1 MSSPCATFGVEWSKY
16 QVSTRGKICDGALAL
31 QIFAPYLKIL
41 PLNDDRLCEY
51 AVGSVLLT
59 LVAGL
64 AAIILLG
71 RRQKVGR
78 MSDSA
83 VALSHL
89 LAGQGR
95 PEEER
100 TAEGRALDGI
110 FEENTADIKSDFRRA
125 QEPYLRAHQ
134 TLNGSL
140 AERLLDYAEVNAPQA
155 AALVVRRGVL
165 ISRAVVVSPR
175 SLASC

>member
-1 MSSPCATFGVEWSKY
+1 M
-16 QVSTRGKICDGALAL
+16 
-31 QIFAPYLKIL
+31 
-41 PLNDDRLCEY
+41 
-51 AVGSVLLT
+51 GSVLLT
-59 LVAGL
+59 LLVAGL

-71 RRQKVGR
+71 RRQTVGR

-83 VALSHL
+83 AALTHL

-100 TAEGRALDGI
+100 TADGRALDGI
-110 FEENTADIKSDFRRA
+110 FEEKTADIKSDFRRA

-134 TLNGSL
+134 TLNGSS

-155 AALVVRRGVL
+155 AALVN
-165 ISRAVVVSPR
+165 RAQPVSP
-175 SLASC
+175 LARIFFGSPLARLLLTHTHTNRR